1 MSSKRT
7 RQAAGSLDFAV
18 IAYLGPGVPP
28 DWEDEVDQSEHWHR
42 VYDTSGPLL
51 THYFLGHL
59 KVLFRVQADTSAIV
73 EETTGPDG
81 SVYYQCAYELVMWF
95 GGTEVK
101 AQFAWF
107 ENVRFNV
114 ALGF

>member
-1 MSSKRT
+1 MST
-7 RQAAGSLDFAV
+7 G
-18 IAYLGPGVPP
+18 IG
-28 DWEDEVDQSEHWHR
+28 
-42 VYDTSGPLL
+42 YDTSGPLL

-73 EETTGPDG
+73 EETAGPDG

-107 ENVRFNV
+107 ENVRLYV
-114 ALGF
+114 VGVLVEH